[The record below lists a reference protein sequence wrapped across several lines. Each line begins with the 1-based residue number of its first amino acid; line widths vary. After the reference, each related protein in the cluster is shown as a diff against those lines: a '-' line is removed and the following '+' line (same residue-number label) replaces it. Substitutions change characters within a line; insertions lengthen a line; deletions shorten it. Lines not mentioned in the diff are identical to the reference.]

1 MTTTDAMTAADSGG
15 GTRSDDGTF
24 GGVVAAAAVSLG
36 HKNNVLAFLYLFTK
50 FKTRHLLGVSFCLYF
65 CDFGPFGVCVNRMQE
80 CVRA

>member
-1 MTTTDAMTAADSGG
+1 MTAADSGW

-24 GGVVAAAAVSLG
+24 GVVAAAAAAAVSLG

-50 FKTRHLLGVSFCLYF
+50 FKTRHLLGVSMCLYF